1 VCELVFGTAEVGMD
15 PEYYD
20 RQADQERKRL
30 ESHQKKIA
38 QADAELAKAEAAA
51 DKADAAA
58 QKATSASQARS
69 KQSEA
74 NRHRAA
80 AAKARTARAKASKAV
95 SESQKKLGDYET
107 RARDGRAKLD
117 KKERDALKR
126 ADDHA
131 RRDAAKAR
139 QQLER
144 ESRAQAAREAARERE
159 VIELRERTDELDGR
173 LRAARLA
180 APKTV
185 TVLFLAGTIEGGE
198 LPLRLDR
205 EIHEIDQKLR
215 ASEYRE
221 QVRFETQQATQIR
234 DIIDAL
240 NRFDPEIVHFSAHG
254 DRSSLLFEGPD
265 GRPQSLSD
273 DQLALLL
280 QVARKPI
287 RLVVFNACLSA
298 EQAALA
304 TDYVD
309 VAIGMEEAINDD
321 TAKVFAGQLYGSL
334 AAGNS
339 IGNAFDQAAAQA
351 RVLNEDPL
359 GRPRLY
365 VRDGVDPAEMVL
377 VAP

>member
-1 VCELVFGTAEVGMD
+1 MD

-30 ESHQKKIA
+30 DGHQRKVA
-38 QADAELAKAEAAA
+38 QADADISKAEAAA
-51 DKADAAA
+51 DKAEAAA
-58 QKATSASQARS
+58 RKATSPSQLRS
-69 KQSEA
+69 KQGEVD
-74 NRHRAA
+74 RHRAA
-80 AAKARTARAKASKAV
+80 AAKARDARAKASKAV
-95 SESQKKLGDYET
+95 RESQKKLGDYET

-117 KKERDALKR
+117 KKERDSRKR
-126 ADDHA
+126 TDDQSK
-131 RRDAAKAR
+131 RDAAKAK
-139 QQLER
+139 QALER
-144 ESRAQAAREAARERE
+144 ESRAQAAREAGRERE
-159 VIELRERTDELDGR
+159 VVELRERTSELEDR
-173 LRAARLA
+173 LRAARLV
-180 APKTV
+180 APNKV
-185 TVLFLAGTIEGGE
+185 TVLFLAGTIEGAE

-215 ASEYRE
+215 ASEHRE

-240 NRFDPEIVHFSAHG
+240 NRYDPEIVHFSGHG
-254 DRSSLLFEGPD
+254 NRSSLLFEGPD
-265 GRPQSLSD
+265 GRPQALAD

-287 RLVVFNACLSA
+287 RMVVFNACLSA

-309 VAIGMEEAINDD
+309 VAIGMEEPINDD

-339 IGNAFDQAAAQA
+339 IGNSFNQATAQA
-351 RVLNEDPL
+351 RVVNEDAS

-365 VRDGVDPAEMVL
+365 ARDGVDPDEMVL